1 LTPIKRLICGGIAG
15 ITSVFVTYP
24 LDIVRTRLSIQSA
37 SFTSLKTSP
46 DNLPGM
52 WEILIRMYKTEGG
65 LSALYRG
72 IIPTISGVA
81 PYVGLNFMTYEATR
95 GYLTP
100 KGHKDPTASR
110 KLLAGAVS
118 GAVAQTLT
126 YPL

>member
-1 LTPIKRLICGGIAG
+1 
-15 ITSVFVTYP
+15 
-24 LDIVRTRLSIQSA
+24 
-37 SFTSLKTSP
+37 
-46 DNLPGM
+46 
-52 WEILIRMYKTEGG
+52 MYKTEGG

-81 PYVGLNFMTYEATR
+81 PYVSKHRSPSRMITHNGAHQVGLNFMTYEATR